1 MNNGAGRRTRVL
13 RSLPLGAGTFGAP
26 PPLCISGAKAPVGMD
41 LSISTPPS
49 GGTLSAWVRRRVRV
63 RTEARGFDSCGAR
76 RSAGGNPNRT
86 PFPRRSHVPA
96 PADHLSTR
104 PLVLAQRLIRPS
116 RSLALCRDGGCTFKS
131 RVSRRGTAGALPAR
145 GRAPRSGLV
154 LIPDARALRSPCRV
168 MPLFARMPV
177 AWLSLH
183 RKARPVH
190 PVLIHRGCS
199 AGEPGSSTWLSGRA
213 RSYSRRLECS

>member
-13 RSLPLGAGTFGAP
+13 RSLPLGVGTFGAP
-26 PPLCISGAKAPVGMD
+26 PPLCISGASVPVGMD
-41 LSISTPPS
+41 LLISTPPS
-49 GGTLSAWVRRRVRV
+49 GGTLGASVRHRVRV
-63 RTEARGFDSCGAR
+63 RTEARGFDSRGAR

-86 PFPRRSHVPA
+86 PFPRRSHVQA

-116 RSLALCRDGGCTFKS
+116 RSLALCRGGGRTFKS

-168 MPLFARMPV
+168 KAESPLLTVP
-177 AWLSLH
+177 H
-183 RKARPVH
+183 RVRPVH
-190 PVLIHRGCS
+190 PALISRGCS
-199 AGEPGSSTWLSGRA
+199 AGEPGSSTWLSGWA
-213 RSYSRRLECS
+213 RSYLEAP